1 MDAPSDMPSRGE
13 PAKPASEPSAAAPD
27 ASAAAPEPSPPRRRG
42 GGVSLLG
49 IATACLGIVLAV
61 LGIATLIV
69 GRDSSVSALDARLA
83 GLELH
88 LRELAARPAPASAD
102 PKILEEVAGRLAK
115 LEAAAGARS
124 ALGDAALADRL
135 AKLETELKLLAETVG
150 ALGRRNEEI
159 LAAAREARARAD
171 AGAAALAELAQKIPD
186 ASAAVRSE

>member
-27 ASAAAPEPSPPRRRG
+27 ASAAPSDSSASAPEPSPPRRG

-124 ALGDAALADRL
+124 APGDAALADRL

-159 LAAAREARARAD
+159 LAA
-171 AGAAALAELAQKIPD
+171 
-186 ASAAVRSE
+186 